1 MDAKHGSVAE
11 IDKIVRAMATVA
23 VENEKYFGDLDAVV
37 GDGDFGYSLA
47 RGFEVVLKDLDSY
60 DASTPAAH
68 LKKIASTVI
77 SKVGGTSGPLWG
89 TAFLRAAGVAGDKT
103 ELTAHDAVAM
113 LRAGALGI
121 GERGRSG
128 VGDKT
133 LLDAL
138 LPATDALGAA
148 LDAGDAVPHALAR
161 AADVAESSAEQTKT
175 MLAKRGRASY
185 SGERSIGSVDAGAVA
200 VGHMFRAVSDAY
212 AREGNRS

>member
-1 MDAKHGSVAE
+1 MEAKSSSIVE
-11 IDKIVRAMATVA
+11 IDRIVRAMATVA
-23 VENEKYFGDLDAVV
+23 VDQEKYFGDLDAVV
-37 GDGDFGYSLA
+37 GDGDFGYSIA

-60 DASTPAAH
+60 DASSPAAH

-89 TAFLRAAGVAGDKT
+89 TAFLRAAGVAGDRT
-103 ELTAHDAVAM
+103 ELTAQDAVAM

-121 GERGRSG
+121 GERGKSG
-128 VGDKT
+128 LGDKT

-138 LPATDALGAA
+138 LPATDALGEA
-148 LDAGDAVPHALAR
+148 LDAGTPVPEALGR
-161 AADVAESSAEQTKT
+161 AADAAASSADATKT

-200 VGHMFRAVSDAY
+200 VAQMFRAVSDVY
-212 AREGNRS
+212 AREGDRS